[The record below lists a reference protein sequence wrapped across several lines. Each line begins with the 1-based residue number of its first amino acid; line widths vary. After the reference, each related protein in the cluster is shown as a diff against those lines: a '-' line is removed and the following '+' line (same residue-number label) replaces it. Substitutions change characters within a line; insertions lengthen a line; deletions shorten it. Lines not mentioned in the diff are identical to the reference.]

1 MIRHYNIVVTGRVQ
15 GVYYRA
21 TAKQMADIL
30 SLKGFVRNETDGS
43 VYIEV
48 EGDEQMTVKFIQ
60 WCHHGPDRAEVK
72 YVSVNEAPL
81 VNFEGFESRR

>member
-1 MIRHYNIVVTGRVQ
+1 MNRHYNIVVTGRVQ

-30 SLKGFVRNETDGS
+30 GLKGFVRNETDGS

-48 EGDEQMTVKFIQ
+48 EGAEEMTIKFIQ

-72 YVSVNEAPL
+72 YVSVNEADI
-81 VNFEGFESRR
+81 VNFDGFESRR

>member
-30 SLKGFVRNETDGS
+30 GLKGFVRNETDGS

-48 EGDEQMTVKFIQ
+48 EGDEEMIVKFIQ